1 MGYRQAVRHLVLVQ
15 TFGGSNPSTPEPT
28 YYIKFNRKVNVIK
41 MTINDQV
48 KISTNFFAF
57 L

>member
-1 MGYRQAVRHLVLVQ
+1 MGYRQVVRHLVLVQ
-15 TFGGSNPSTPEPT
+15 TFGGSNPSTPELNPYT
-28 YYIKFNRKVNVIK
+28 KFNINVKAIK
-41 MTINDQV
+41 IAINDQV

>member
-15 TFGGSNPSTPEPT
+15 TFGGSNPSTPEQNS
-28 YYIKFNRKVNVIK
+28 YIKFNTKVNVIK
-41 MTINDQV
+41 ITINDQV